1 MKRLATVGA
10 IVCLAAACGGE
21 AARFEPFVDVPPE
34 GTEGY
39 PYGALDQLTLSLAH
53 AGSDGELGAVT
64 VVPGD
69 ALTLPDVPR
78 SDDLVV
84 HLSGSLLGEE
94 VAYGRTCAISL
105 APTAPVPSP
114 HLFFS
119 NIVTWS
125 PSAAP
130 AVPVRTT
137 ADALPLAD
145 GGLLLVGGANVVE
158 RFDAI
163 AGEFVGLAGALA
175 RRDGATLS
183 ALPGDRALVV
193 GGRDASNEP
202 VARLEV
208 LAPGAGP
215 AQQVQVQEGAPRLW
229 EHAAATLPSGEVLVF
244 GGNYVDGPGIPA
256 SVTTRAW
263 KFTLGAGGVIADPA
277 GSPSVGALARA
288 RAGHTATRIDD
299 EIGIVLV
306 AGGQD
311 ATGMPVGSAEL
322 YLPSG
327 DVFEEVEG
335 ATMIVPRFSHQ
346 AVRLRGGFVLI
357 VGGYTRATP
366 GDAAVPVAEVEVYDP
381 FRRQFRLAGTV
392 EEISGL
398 GWNDASVTAL
408 PDGRA
413 LIAGGRDATGAVV
426 PTTAVADLR
435 LLGETLEL
443 RLLRT
448 ADLSAPRANH
458 AAAAL
463 CDGTVL
469 VVGGTDDAGAPPSE
483 RYNPPSAFRR

>member
-1 MKRLATVGA
+1 MSRLAA
-10 IVCLAAACGGE
+10 IAAVVWLAACGGE
-21 AARFEPFVDVPPE
+21 AARFETIVDVPPE

-53 AGSDGELGAVT
+53 AGSEGELGAVT

-69 ALTLPDVPR
+69 ELTLPDVPR

-84 HLSGSLLGEE
+84 HLTGSLLGEE
-94 VAYGRTCAISL
+94 VAYGRTCAVTL
-105 APTAPVPSP
+105 APSAPVPSP
-114 HLFFS
+114 HLFFA

-125 PSAAP
+125 ESAAP
-130 AVPVRTT
+130 AVRVRTS

-145 GGLLLVGGANVVE
+145 GGMLLVGGANVVE
-158 RFDAI
+158 RFDPVEGA
-163 AGEFVGLAGALA
+163 FVALAGATEA
-175 RRDGATLS
+175 RDGATLS
-183 ALPGDRALVV
+183 ALPGDRALVL
-193 GGRDASNEP
+193 GGRDDANEP

-215 AQQVQVQEGAPRLW
+215 AQQIQLQDGAPRLW
-229 EHAAATLPSGEVLVF
+229 EHAAVTLSSGEVLAF

-263 KFTLGAGGVIADPA
+263 RFTLGDGGVIADPA
-277 GSPSVGALARA
+277 GALSVGGLTRA

-311 ATGMPVGSAEL
+311 ATGMPVSTAEL

-327 DVFEEVEG
+327 DVFEEIVG
-335 ATMIVPRFSHQ
+335 ATMVVPRFDHQ

-357 VGGYTRATP
+357 VGGYTRANP
-366 GDAAVPVAEVEVYDP
+366 GDPALPVPEVEVYDP
-381 FRRQFRLAGTV
+381 FRRQFRLAGSV

-413 LIAGGRDATGAVV
+413 LIAGGRDAAGTVV
-426 PTTAVADLR
+426 ATTAVADLR
-435 LLGETLEL
+435 LLGEELEL

-448 ADLSAPRANH
+448 ADLAAPRADH
-458 AAAAL
+458 AAALL

-469 VVGGTDDAGAPPSE
+469 VVGGTSDASAPPSE
-483 RYNPPSAFRR
+483 RYNPPAAFRR